1 MIRSKRSV
9 PTVGVED
16 RFDAIIASNGLGSQ
30 KANPKLM
37 AGGVGVVLVGALL
50 GALAMGSGRDSH
62 QILVAAHPIA
72 AGEVMTTADVRAVEV
87 SGAPNFASTSPSA
100 IARVVDRVASMPIA
114 AGAVISDDQ
123 FRLRQSAPH
132 GSALVGVVLEPG
144 ALPTPDLRYGDAVQ
158 VMVSASPNA
167 VIDEP
172 ARVVTD
178 ATVWKVWPVSNGGS
192 ATRTVT
198 LAIPVDKVPKVGD
211 AAARNLIRLVVV
223 ETGDSLWPTLLD
235 APASPASPTASSGV
249 TATEGVVKP

>member
-1 MIRSKRSV
+1 MIRTKRSV

-37 AGGVGVVLVGALL
+37 AGGVAVVLAGAIL

-72 AGEVMTTADVRAVEV
+72 AGEVMTTDDVRAVEV
-87 SGAPNFASTSPSA
+87 SGVPNFQSTPPAA

-114 AGAVISDDQ
+114 AGAVLTDDQ
-123 FRLRQSAPH
+123 FRIRQSAPH

-144 ALPTPDLRYGDAVQ
+144 ELPTPDLRYGDAVQ

-172 ARVVTD
+172 TRVVTD

-198 LAIPVDKVPKVGD
+198 LAIPVDKVPEVGD

-223 ETGDSLWPTLLD
+223 ETGDSMWPTLLD
-235 APASPASPTASSGV
+235 EAKTPSAAPSSD
-249 TATEGVVKP
+249 GVVKP

>member
-16 RFDAIIASNGLGSQ
+16 RFEAIIASNGLGSH

-37 AGGVGVVLVGALL
+37 AGGVAVILAGALL

-72 AGEVMTTADVRAVEV
+72 AGEVMSTDDVRAVEV
-87 SGAPNFASTSPSA
+87 SGAPNFLSTPPSA
-100 IARVVDRVASMPIA
+100 IARVVDRVAATPIA
-114 AGAVISDDQ
+114 AGAVITDDQ
-123 FRLRQSAPH
+123 FRIRQSAPR

-192 ATRTVT
+192 ATRTIT
-198 LAIPVDKVPKVGD
+198 LAIPVDKVPEVGD

-223 ETGDSLWPTLLD
+223 ETGDSMWPTVLD
-235 APASPASPTASSGV
+235 APKAPSAAASSD
-249 TATEGVVKP
+249 EVVKP